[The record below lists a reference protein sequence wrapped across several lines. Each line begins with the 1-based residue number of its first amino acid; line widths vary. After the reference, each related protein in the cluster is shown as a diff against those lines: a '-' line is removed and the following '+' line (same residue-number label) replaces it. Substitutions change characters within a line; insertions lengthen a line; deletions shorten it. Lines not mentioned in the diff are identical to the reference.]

1 MKLALTVIAAAVLPT
16 AALAQAAPET
26 TRPVAGADLLLKAD
40 FESAER
46 ELRAVPGAER
56 DVARSINL
64 GVVLAKL
71 GRTEEAERRFQRV
84 IVQDD
89 VELVLAD
96 GQTIGSQ
103 DAARRALGALRRGEY
118 GR

>member
-1 MKLALTVIAAAVLPT
+1 
-16 AALAQAAPET
+16 
-26 TRPVAGADLLLKAD
+26 
-40 FESAER
+40 
-46 ELRAVPGAER
+46 VPGAER

>member
-1 MKLALTVIAAAVLPT
+1 MKIALALIAAAILP
-16 AALAQAAPET
+16 APGIAQAAKDEA
-26 TRPVAGADLLLKAD
+26 RPIAGAELLLRAD
-40 FESAER
+40 FENAER

-71 GRTEEAERRFQRV
+71 GRTEEAERRLQRV
-84 IVQDD
+84 IIQDD
-89 VELVLAD
+89 VELVLAN
-96 GQTIGSQ
+96 GETVGSQ
-103 DAARRALGALRRGEY
+103 DAARRALGALRRGEF